1 MSMVLTERRGS
12 VTILTLNNPA
22 QYNALAGSLLSELSR
37 ALDVAI
43 ADSAVRAILLTG
55 AGKGFCAGAQLGG
68 GNTFEAG
75 EQIGD
80 HMRASINPVIEKMR
94 GSPTPIVVAVNGPAA
109 GAGVGIAL
117 AGDIVIAARSAR
129 FILSFV
135 RLGAALD
142 AGTSLLLQRSIGVAR
157 ARALALLG
165 QPLACRKGRA
175 VGSDLENGGRC
186 GSPER
191 GACDRASA
199 RRRSAGQHG
208 ADQEPDRRGME
219 CIAGSR
225 RSTTRPRHNRA
236 PSARRICAKAPPP
249 LSRNVRPALPA
260 DKALAGGGFLMGHRA
275 RNAGFRFSM
284 NAVRP
289 SI

>member
-22 QYNALAGSLLSELSR
+22 QYNALAGSLLSELGQ
-37 ALDVAI
+37 ALDTAI
-43 ADSAVRAILLTG
+43 TETAVRAILLTG

-68 GNTFEAG
+68 GSTFEAG

-129 FILSFV
+129 FILGFV

-142 AGTSLLLQRSIGVAR
+142 GGASLFLQRSIGVAR
-157 ARALALLG
+157 ARALALTG
-165 QPLACRKGRA
+165 QPLHAEQAEQWGLIWKMVEDADLLSEALAMAQTLADGPPVSMALIKNQIDMAWDAPLAPTLDEEASSQSRA
-175 VGSDLENGGRC
+175 FRTADLRE
-186 GSPER
+186 
-191 GACDRASA
+191 GAAA
-199 RRRSAGQHG
+199 FV
-208 ADQEPDRRGME
+208 E
-219 CIAGSR
+219 
-225 RSTTRPRHNRA
+225 
-236 PSARRICAKAPPP
+236 K
-249 LSRNVRPALPA
+249 RPA
-260 DKALAGGGFLMGHRA
+260 
-275 RNAGFRFSM
+275 RFTGK
-284 NAVRP
+284 
-289 SI
+289 

>member
-1 MSMVLTERRGS
+1 MSMVLTEQRGF

-22 QYNALAGSLLSELSR
+22 QYNALAGSLLGGLSR
-37 ALDVAI
+37 ALDAAI

-55 AGKGFCAGAQLGG
+55 AGKGFCAGAQLRG

-75 EQIGD
+75 GRIGAY
-80 HMRASINPVIEKMR
+80 MRATINPVIEKMR
-94 GSPTPIVVAVNGPAA
+94 SSPKPIVVAVNGPAA

-165 QPLACRKGRA
+165 QPLHAEQAEQWGLVWKMVDDA
-175 VGSDLENGGRC
+175 DLLNDALGVAQTLADGPPV
-186 GSPER
+186 SV
-191 GACDRASA
+191 ALIKNQIDTAWNASLA
-199 RRRSAGQHG
+199 ATLDSEASSQSHAFGT
-208 ADQEPDRRGME
+208 ADLREGVAAFVE
-219 CIAGSR
+219 
-225 RSTTRPRHNRA
+225 
-236 PSARRICAKAPPP
+236 K
-249 LSRNVRPALPA
+249 RPA
-260 DKALAGGGFLMGHRA
+260 
-275 RNAGFRFSM
+275 RFTGQ
-284 NAVRP
+284 
-289 SI
+289 